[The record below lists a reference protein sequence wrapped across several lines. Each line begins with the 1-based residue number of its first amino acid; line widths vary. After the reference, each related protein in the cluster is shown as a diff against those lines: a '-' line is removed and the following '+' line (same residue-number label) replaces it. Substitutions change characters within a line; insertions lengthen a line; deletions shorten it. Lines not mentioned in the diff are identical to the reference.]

1 MEAGGGV
8 SFRSPAIYI
17 NIGFKMI
24 SGIDW
29 QIFEPLHL
37 FAGKI
42 ETDL

>member
-1 MEAGGGV
+1 
-8 SFRSPAIYI
+8 
-17 NIGFKMI
+17 MI

-29 QIFEPLHL
+29 QIFEPPHL